1 MRQGQACGIRRDRS
15 HPRTF
20 DDNHLEGLDFKLVC
34 VLYEVRNNMSH
45 LTNIANRQRSTRI
58 RDAVFAA
65 FVAFGAIVS
74 ITTLSTVAH
83 AASTHVV
90 SR

>member
-1 MRQGQACGIRRDRS
+1 
-15 HPRTF
+15 
-20 DDNHLEGLDFKLVC
+20 
-34 VLYEVRNNMSH
+34 MSH
-45 LTNIANRQRSTRI
+45 LTAIATRQRNTRI

-65 FVAFGAIVS
+65 FVAFAAIVS

>member
-1 MRQGQACGIRRDRS
+1 
-15 HPRTF
+15 
-20 DDNHLEGLDFKLVC
+20 
-34 VLYEVRNNMSH
+34 MSH